1 MRHVY
6 TENKTEILE
15 NYKGALGYELSSTNL
30 LLSFTILLQN
40 SLIIKCYIDK
50 RARFSAAIYI
60 AIAIAD
66 IAVAQGCIIVSV
78 AGILVVANIWDVQML
93 YYCIYYYIATAG
105 LALTCSK
112 VYNAVLITV
121 MTVQFK
127 DPFRR
132 IDYRKIRLCV
142 ASLTVALGVL
152 CLCDSLVLLYA
163 EISKKYQKY
172 YEFHL
177 FIHIL
182 TNFPGVASLVGLVC
196 EGFDSDLCG
205 NREAIIRP
213 YGNALL
219 GLTFLVDVTLPPL
232 VYIVSAIILVISL
245 RRSTKVHD
253 MGYLMTSDVRHV
265 STTVVLVAILSFVCN
280 FTTVVIFI
288 VYVVLC
294 GSSGKAFP
302 LSMVKRGCIGGVS
315 EFTLPLLN
323 AALFP
328 VILIKRNPT
337 LRKKFI
343 ASSLTVFVDIPRYCW
358 TRFRNIINRYD
369 DDISYDFL

>member
-6 TENKTEILE
+6 IENKTEILE

-40 SLIIKCYIDK
+40 SLIIKCYMDK

-78 AGILVVANIWDVQML
+78 AGILVVANICDVQML

-105 LALTCSK
+105 LAQTCSK

-172 YEFHL
+172 FEFHL
-177 FIHIL
+177 VIHIS
-182 TNFPGVASLVGLVC
+182 TNFPGVASFIGLVC
-196 EGFDSDLCG
+196 EGFNSDLCD
-205 NREAIIRP
+205 NHEAIIKP
-213 YGNALL
+213 YANALL
-219 GLTFLVDVTLPPL
+219 GLIFLVDVTLPPL
-232 VYIVSAIILVISL
+232 VYIVSAIILVITL

-280 FTTVVIFI
+280 FTIVVIFI
-288 VYVVLC
+288 FFAVH
-294 GSSGKAFP
+294 SGKGFP